1 MAAISRD
8 QGSSGSTRR
17 ELCIT
22 SAELPVS
29 KNRNVSANIAPT
41 RSAVDEVPY
50 RWGRYVGDG
59 WQAPSS
65 VPSGAKGLRHKGVA
79 VTAQGCQIGWSLL
92 SKPNVGP
99 VMGCQ
104 VT

>member
-1 MAAISRD
+1 M
-8 QGSSGSTRR
+8 
-17 ELCIT
+17 T

-41 RSAVDEVPY
+41 RSAVDEMPY

-79 VTAQGCQIGWSLL
+79 VTAQSCQIGNSLAPE
-92 SKPNVGP
+92 PNVCP
-99 VMGCQ
+99 VMDGQ
-104 VT
+104 VTAPIAQAAAPS